1 MKKIALFIAPQ
12 YCSIQSYNGIIH
24 ALESDY
30 KFKLFTKHKIEDNFF
45 NDVDAVMFGGG
56 FGDSD
61 SYNHLLKQNEKQIK
75 RFVSN
80 GGKYVGIC
88 MGGYWAGSSYFNL
101 LEGCDVV
108 QYITRPN
115 TDTQRPHA
123 KNLDVIWQNT
133 KEKMF
138 FYDGFVV
145 TDGNYEVV
153 SRYMNGDAMAIIQ
166 NNIGIIGCHPEATE
180 YWYDSYSW
188 LKGKYQSKHHLLL
201 DFVNKMFLNYHSRA

>member
-1 MKKIALFIAPQ
+1 MLFR
-12 YCSIQSYNGIIH
+12 S
-24 ALESDY
+24 
-30 KFKLFTKHKIEDNFF
+30 
-45 NDVDAVMFGGG
+45 
-56 FGDSD
+56 
-61 SYNHLLKQNEKQIK
+61 
-75 RFVSN
+75 
-80 GGKYVGIC
+80 
-88 MGGYWAGSSYFNL
+88 AGSSYFNL

-115 TDTQRPHA
+115 TDTRRPHA

-201 DFVNKMFLNYHSRA
+201 DFVNKMFLNYHSRV